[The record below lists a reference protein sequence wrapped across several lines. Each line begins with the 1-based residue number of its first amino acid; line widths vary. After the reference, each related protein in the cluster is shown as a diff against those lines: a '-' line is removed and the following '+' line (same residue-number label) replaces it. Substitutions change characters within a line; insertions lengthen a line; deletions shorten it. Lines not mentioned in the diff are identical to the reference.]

1 MESTNIPV
9 EIEAKFKQATVK
21 GGVAVLQFEVATE
34 EQAMFTISV
43 ITKSDEAFDKFMD
56 ARERFAKWI
65 VEHAVVIDEALTERK
80 YNRMLNEEVR

>member
-1 MESTNIPV
+1 MEDY
-9 EIEAKFKQATVK
+9 K
-21 GGVAVLQFEVATE
+21 GMFAELADLATE

-56 ARERFAKWI
+56 ARERLAKW
-65 VEHAVVIDEALTERK
+65 IDEALTERK